1 VVFVRDSGGWSPRFV
16 QIGISNFDYTEV
28 RGDVRPG
35 EQVALLGAAL
45 LQAQRQQQ
53 NDRIRSATA
62 GPLGGGGAAG
72 ARGGGGGG
80 GGAGSRRA
88 EVAAVQFAETFTVA
102 LGALRA
108 NKLRSFLTM
117 LGVVI
122 GVAAVIAMV
131 AIGRGAQES
140 VNARIAALGTTLL
153 TVSPGQVF
161 GRGVASGTDRA
172 RLTMDD
178 ADALVRR
185 GQTLGAVQPEMSGQA
200 QVQYS
205 SANTNTSIVGTT
217 ANYPEVRRFTVVAGR
232 MFNEAENAGTQRV
245 AVLGATVADNLGVS
259 SPEAIVGEAI
269 RIKGIQFIVV
279 GVLAPKGQGSPFG
292 NPDDQVL
299 VPITTARF
307 RVLGTDR
314 IRSINVLATSE
325 AAIPRAMGEIQAIV
339 RREHRLRP
347 GQADDFSIR
356 NQADFL
362 NTLGET
368 TQTFTFLLAGIAA
381 VSLLVGGIGIM
392 NIMLV
397 SVTERTREIGVRK
410 ALGATRSTILL
421 QFLIEAVVLCL
432 LGGLVGVAIGAGGAI
447 ALSKIASWNASV
459 SPASVVLAFAFSAG
473 VGVLFGVWPARRAAR
488 LDPITALRY
497 E

>member
-1 VVFVRDSGGWSPRFV
+1 
-16 QIGISNFDYTEV
+16 
-28 RGDVRPG
+28 
-35 EQVALLGAAL
+35 
-45 LQAQRQQQ
+45 
-53 NDRIRSATA
+53 
-62 GPLGGGGAAG
+62 
-72 ARGGGGGG
+72 
-80 GGAGSRRA
+80 
-88 EVAAVQFAETFTVA
+88 
-102 LGALRA
+102 
-108 NKLRSFLTM
+108 
-117 LGVVI
+117 
-122 GVAAVIAMV
+122 
-131 AIGRGAQES
+131 
-140 VNARIAALGTTLL
+140 
-153 TVSPGQVF
+153 
-161 GRGVASGTDRA
+161 
-172 RLTMDD
+172 
-178 ADALVRR
+178 
-185 GQTLGAVQPEMSGQA
+185 MSGQA
-200 QVQYS
+200 QVQFGS
-205 SANTNTSIVGTT
+205 SNTNTTIVGTT
-217 ANYPEVRRFTVVAGR
+217 PNYPEVRRYTLAAGR
-232 MFNEAENAGTQRV
+232 MFTAGENQGSQRM
-245 AVLGATVADNLGVS
+245 AVLGDAVVQNLGAA
-259 SPEAIVGEAI
+259 SPEALVGEAV
-269 RIKGIQFIVV
+269 RIKGIQFTVV
-279 GVLAPKGQGSPFG
+279 GVLAAKGQGTAFG

-299 VPITTARF
+299 IPINTARF

-314 IRSINVLATSE
+314 IRAINVLAPSE
-325 AAIPRAMGEIQAIV
+325 AAIPQTMADIQSVI

-356 NQADFL
+356 NQSDFL

-447 ALSKIASWNASV
+447 TLSKIASWNASV